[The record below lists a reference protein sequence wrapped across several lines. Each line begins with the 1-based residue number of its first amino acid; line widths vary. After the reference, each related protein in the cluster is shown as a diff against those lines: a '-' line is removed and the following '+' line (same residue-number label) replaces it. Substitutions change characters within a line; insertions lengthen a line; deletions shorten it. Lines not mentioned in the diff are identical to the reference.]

1 MAETQPMEID
11 TDTTEQE
18 ILLAATNHDLESLRR
33 LLRTPNGSANVTDSD
48 TGMTP
53 LHAAIAACEPDDE
66 TAQEQKDMDADEA
79 ATLNTIALEEE
90 EALKTVKY
98 LLENGAIWNDL
109 DDNNETPGCLA
120 LRLGL
125 KKCYEAMVEAGVR
138 AELLLNRLDEFE
150 LLTGANDD
158 DDEDEEDFDIEAE
171 GFEII
176 QNENGDEV
184 LQESMVEVD
193 ESVPELVQADGT
205 VPGTAQVEDSVPELV
220 QVDENGQ
227 ETKVDVNSEDYLA
240 SALTFQG
247 DRLLDADK
255 NGVMMAWETDIMQKT
270 VDRLVPESGLRV
282 LNVGHGMGI
291 IDGIFQAKNVA
302 VHHII
307 EAHPDVLARMRKD
320 GWYEKPGVTVHEG
333 RWQDIVPK
341 LVEQNQVFDG
351 IYFDTFA
358 EEYKALKDFFSE
370 YVIGLLDPEGRFGF
384 FNGLGADRQICYDVY
399 TRVSSISL
407 TMYRV
412 DRLLIRNR
420 LSRWTSSMLVLTL
433 SLKTSTFP
441 TWKKRAS
448 GKVCAA
454 ATGRSTTTVCP
465 PASSSV
471 EELIQPKFLRIC
483 GVRG

>member
-1 MAETQPMEID
+1 MADIQAMDID

-18 ILLAATNHDLESLRR
+18 ILLAATNHDIDSLRH
-33 LLRTPNGSANVTDSD
+33 LLRTPKGSANVVDSD

-53 LHAAIAACEPDDE
+53 LHAAIAACEPDDD
-66 TAQEQKDMDADEA
+66 TAQDKKDMDIDEA
-79 ATLNTIALEEE
+79 ATLNDSALEED

-138 AELLLNRLDEFE
+138 AELLLSRLDGFE
-150 LLTGANDD
+150 MLAQYEDD
-158 DDEDEEDFDIEAE
+158 SEEEE

-176 QNENGDEV
+176 ETENGDS
-184 LQESMVEVD
+184 LQASMVEVEED
-193 ESVPELVQADGT
+193 APELVGPDGTVPGSESVPELVQI
-205 VPGTAQVEDSVPELV
+205 
-220 QVDENGQ
+220 DENGQ

-240 SALTFQG
+240 SELTFKG

-255 NGVMMAWETDIMQKT
+255 NGVMMSWETDIMQKT
-270 VDRLVPESGLRV
+270 VDRLCPEPGLRV

-291 IDGIFQAKNVA
+291 IDGIFQDKKVA

-320 GWYEKPGVTVHEG
+320 GWYEKPGLKIHEG
-333 RWQDIVPK
+333 RWQDVVPE

-358 EEYKALKDFFSE
+358 EEYKALKEFFTE
-370 YVIGLLDPEGRFGF
+370 YVIGLLDPAGRFGF
-384 FNGLGADRQICYDVY
+384 FNGLGADRQVCYDVY
-399 TRVSSISL
+399 TRVVEMDL
-407 TMYRV
+407 FDAGMDTEFE
-412 DRLLIRNR
+412 DIRIPD
-420 LSRWTSSMLVLTL
+420 LDEQGEW
-433 SLKTSTFP
+433 
-441 TWKKRAS
+441 
-448 GKVCAA
+448 
-454 ATGRSTTTVCP
+454 
-465 PASSSV
+465 
-471 EELIQPKFLRIC
+471 E
-483 GVRG
+483 GVRRRYWALDNYRMPTCKFVG

>member
-1 MAETQPMEID
+1 MADIQAMDID

-18 ILLAATNHDLESLRR
+18 ILLAATNHDLDSLRR
-33 LLRTPNGSANVTDSD
+33 LLRTPKGSANVVDSD

-53 LHAAIAACEPDDE
+53 LHAAIAACEPDDD
-66 TAQEQKDMDADEA
+66 TAQDKKDMDVDEA
-79 ATLNTIALEEE
+79 ATLNDSALEED

-138 AELLLNRLDEFE
+138 AELLLSRLDGFE
-150 LLTGANDD
+150 MLAQYEDD
-158 DDEDEEDFDIEAE
+158 SEEEEEE

-176 QNENGDEV
+176 ENENGDS
-184 LQESMVEVD
+184 LQASMVEVE
-193 ESVPELVQADGT
+193 ESAPELVGPDGT
-205 VPGTAQVEDSVPELV
+205 VPGSDSVPELV
-220 QVDENGQ
+220 QIDENGQ

-240 SALTFQG
+240 SELTFKG

-255 NGVMMAWETDIMQKT
+255 NGVMMSWETDIMQKT
-270 VDRLVPESGLRV
+270 VDRLCPEPGLRV

-291 IDGIFQAKNVA
+291 IDGIFQDKKVA

-320 GWYEKPGVTVHEG
+320 GWYEKPGVKIHEG
-333 RWQDIVPK
+333 RWQDVVPQ

-358 EEYKALKDFFSE
+358 EEYKALKEFFTE

-384 FNGLGADRQICYDVY
+384 FNGLGADRQVCYDVY
-399 TRVSSISL
+399 TRVVEMDL
-407 TMYRV
+407 FDAGMDTEYE
-412 DRLLIRNR
+412 DIRIPD
-420 LSRWTSSMLVLTL
+420 LDEQGEW
-433 SLKTSTFP
+433 
-441 TWKKRAS
+441 
-448 GKVCAA
+448 
-454 ATGRSTTTVCP
+454 
-465 PASSSV
+465 
-471 EELIQPKFLRIC
+471 E
-483 GVRG
+483 GVRRRYWALDNYRMPTCKFVG

>member
-1 MAETQPMEID
+1 MADIQAMDID

-18 ILLAATNHDLESLRR
+18 ILLAATNHDLDSLRH
-33 LLRTPNGSANVTDSD
+33 LLRTPKGSANVVDSD

-53 LHAAIAACEPDDE
+53 LHAAIAACEPDDD
-66 TAQEQKDMDADEA
+66 TAQDKKDMDVDEA
-79 ATLNTIALEEE
+79 ATLNDSALEED

-138 AELLLNRLDEFE
+138 AELLLSRLDGFE
-150 LLTGANDD
+150 MLAQYEDD
-158 DDEDEEDFDIEAE
+158 SEEEEEE

-176 QNENGDEV
+176 ENENGDS
-184 LQESMVEVD
+184 LQASMVEVE
-193 ESVPELVQADGT
+193 ESAPELVGPDGI
-205 VPGTAQVEDSVPELV
+205 VPGSDSVPELV
-220 QVDENGQ
+220 QIDENGQ

-240 SALTFQG
+240 SELTFKG

-255 NGVMMAWETDIMQKT
+255 NGVMMSWETDIMQKT
-270 VDRLVPESGLRV
+270 VDRLCPEPGLRV

-291 IDGIFQAKNVA
+291 IDGIFQDKKVA

-320 GWYEKPGVTVHEG
+320 GWYEKPGVKIHEG
-333 RWQDIVPK
+333 RWQDVVPQ

-358 EEYKALKDFFSE
+358 EEYKALKEFFTE

-384 FNGLGADRQICYDVY
+384 FNGLGADRQVCYDVY
-399 TRVSSISL
+399 TRVVEMDL
-407 TMYRV
+407 FDAGMDTEFE
-412 DRLLIRNR
+412 DIRIPD
-420 LSRWTSSMLVLTL
+420 LDEQGEW
-433 SLKTSTFP
+433 
-441 TWKKRAS
+441 
-448 GKVCAA
+448 
-454 ATGRSTTTVCP
+454 
-465 PASSSV
+465 
-471 EELIQPKFLRIC
+471 E
-483 GVRG
+483 GVRRRYWALDNYRMPTCKFVG

>member
-1 MAETQPMEID
+1 MADIQAMDID

-18 ILLAATNHDLESLRR
+18 ILLAATNHDLDSLRR
-33 LLRTPNGSANVTDSD
+33 LLRTPKGSANVVDSD

-53 LHAAIAACEPDDE
+53 LHAAIAACEPDDD
-66 TAQEQKDMDADEA
+66 TAQDKKDMDVDEA
-79 ATLNTIALEEE
+79 ATLNDSALEEE

-138 AELLLNRLDEFE
+138 AELLLSRLDGFE
-150 LLTGANDD
+150 MLAQYEDD
-158 DDEDEEDFDIEAE
+158 SEEEEEE

-176 QNENGDEV
+176 ENENVDS
-184 LQESMVEVD
+184 LQASMVEVE
-193 ESVPELVQADGT
+193 ESAPELVGPDGT
-205 VPGTAQVEDSVPELV
+205 VPGSDSVPELV
-220 QVDENGQ
+220 QIDENGQ

-240 SALTFQG
+240 SELTFKG

-255 NGVMMAWETDIMQKT
+255 NGVMMSWETDIMQKT
-270 VDRLVPESGLRV
+270 VDRLCPEPGLRV

-291 IDGIFQAKNVA
+291 IDGIFQDKKVA

-320 GWYEKPGVTVHEG
+320 GWYEKPGVKIHEG
-333 RWQDIVPK
+333 RWQDVVPQ

-358 EEYKALKDFFSE
+358 EEYKALKEFFTE

-384 FNGLGADRQICYDVY
+384 FNGLGADRQVCYDVY
-399 TRVSSISL
+399 TRVVEMDL
-407 TMYRV
+407 FDAGMDTEYE
-412 DRLLIRNR
+412 DIRIPD
-420 LSRWTSSMLVLTL
+420 LDEQGEW
-433 SLKTSTFP
+433 
-441 TWKKRAS
+441 
-448 GKVCAA
+448 
-454 ATGRSTTTVCP
+454 
-465 PASSSV
+465 
-471 EELIQPKFLRIC
+471 E
-483 GVRG
+483 GVRRRYWALDNYRMPTCKFVG

>member
-1 MAETQPMEID
+1 MAEDQPMDID

-18 ILLAATNHDLESLRR
+18 ILLAATNHDIDSLRH
-33 LLRTPNGSANVTDSD
+33 LLRTPKGSANVVDSD

-66 TAQEQKDMDADEA
+66 TAQDKKDMDVDEA
-79 ATLNTIALEEE
+79 ATLNDAALEEE
-90 EALKTVKY
+90 EALKTIKF

-138 AELLLNRLDEFE
+138 AELLLSRLDGFE
-150 LLTGANDD
+150 LLAQYEDD
-158 DDEDEEDFDIEAE
+158 SEEEEQEVEDFEFVE
-171 GFEII
+171 G
-176 QNENGDEV
+176 ENGDS

-193 ESVPELVQADGT
+193 ESAPELVGPDGT
-205 VPGTAQVEDSVPELV
+205 VPGTDSVPELV

-240 SALTFQG
+240 SHLTFKG

-255 NGVMMAWETDIMQKT
+255 NGVMMSWETDIMQKT
-270 VDRLVPESGLRV
+270 VDRLCPEPGLRV

-291 IDGIFQAKNVA
+291 IDGIFQDKKVA

-320 GWYEKPGVTVHEG
+320 GWYEKPGVKIHEG
-333 RWQDIVPK
+333 RWQDVVPK
-341 LVEQNQVFDG
+341 LVEQNEVFDG

-358 EEYKALKDFFSE
+358 EEYKALKEFFTE

-384 FNGLGADRQICYDVY
+384 FNGLGADRQVCYDVY
-399 TRVSSISL
+399 TRVVEMDL
-407 TMYRV
+407 FDAGMDTEFE
-412 DRLLIRNR
+412 DIRIPD
-420 LSRWTSSMLVLTL
+420 LDEQGEW
-433 SLKTSTFP
+433 
-441 TWKKRAS
+441 
-448 GKVCAA
+448 
-454 ATGRSTTTVCP
+454 
-465 PASSSV
+465 
-471 EELIQPKFLRIC
+471 E
-483 GVRG
+483 GVRRRYWALDNYRMPTCKFIG

>member
-1 MAETQPMEID
+1 MADIQAMDID

-18 ILLAATNHDLESLRR
+18 ILLAATNHDLDSLRR
-33 LLRTPNGSANVTDSD
+33 LLRTPKGSANVVDSD

-53 LHAAIAACEPDDE
+53 LHAAIAACEPDED
-66 TAQEQKDMDADEA
+66 TAQDKKYMDIDEA
-79 ATLNTIALEEE
+79 ATLNDSALDED
-90 EALKTVKY
+90 EALKIVKY

-138 AELLLNRLDEFE
+138 AELLLSRLDGFE
-150 LLTGANDD
+150 MLAQYEDD
-158 DDEDEEDFDIEAE
+158 SEEEEEEE

-176 QNENGDEV
+176 ENMNGDS
-184 LQESMVEVD
+184 LQESMIEVE
-193 ESVPELVQADGT
+193 ESAPELVGPDGT
-205 VPGTAQVEDSVPELV
+205 VPGTDSVPELV

-240 SALTFQG
+240 SELTFKG

-255 NGVMMAWETDIMQKT
+255 NGVMMSWETDIMQKT
-270 VDRLVPESGLRV
+270 VDRLCPEPGLRV

-291 IDGIFQAKNVA
+291 IDGIFQDKKVA

-320 GWYEKPGVTVHEG
+320 GWYEKPGVKIHEG
-333 RWQDIVPK
+333 KWQDVIPQ
-341 LVEQNQVFDG
+341 LVEQNEVFDG

-358 EEYKALKDFFSE
+358 EEYKALKEFFTE

-384 FNGLGADRQICYDVY
+384 FNGLGADRQVCYDVY
-399 TRVSSISL
+399 TRVVEMDL
-407 TMYRV
+407 FDAGMDTEFE
-412 DRLLIRNR
+412 DIRIPD
-420 LSRWTSSMLVLTL
+420 LDEQGEW
-433 SLKTSTFP
+433 
-441 TWKKRAS
+441 
-448 GKVCAA
+448 
-454 ATGRSTTTVCP
+454 
-465 PASSSV
+465 
-471 EELIQPKFLRIC
+471 E
-483 GVRG
+483 GVRRRYWALDNYRLPTCKFVG

>member
-1 MAETQPMEID
+1 MAEDQPMDID

-18 ILLAATNHDLESLRR
+18 ILLAATNHDIDSLRH
-33 LLRTPNGSANVTDSD
+33 LLRTPKGSANVVDSD

-53 LHAAIAACEPDDE
+53 LHAAIAASEPDDE
-66 TAQEQKDMDADEA
+66 TAQDKKDMDVDEA
-79 ATLNTIALEEE
+79 ATLNDAALEEE
-90 EALKTVKY
+90 EALKTIKF

-138 AELLLNRLDEFE
+138 AELLLSRLDGFE
-150 LLTGANDD
+150 LLAQYEDD
-158 DDEDEEDFDIEAE
+158 SEEEEQEVEDFEFVE
-171 GFEII
+171 G
-176 QNENGDEV
+176 ENGDS

-193 ESVPELVQADGT
+193 ESAPELVGPDGT
-205 VPGTAQVEDSVPELV
+205 VPGTESVPELV

-240 SALTFQG
+240 SHLTFKG

-255 NGVMMAWETDIMQKT
+255 NGVMMSWETDIMQKT
-270 VDRLVPESGLRV
+270 VDRLCPEPGLRV

-291 IDGIFQAKNVA
+291 IDAIFQDKKVA

-320 GWYEKPGVTVHEG
+320 GWYEKPGVKIHEG
-333 RWQDIVPK
+333 RWQDVVPK
-341 LVEQNQVFDG
+341 LVEQNEVFDG

-358 EEYKALKDFFSE
+358 EEYKALKEFFTE

-384 FNGLGADRQICYDVY
+384 FNGLGADRQVCYDVY
-399 TRVSSISL
+399 TRVVEMDL
-407 TMYRV
+407 FDAGMDTEFE
-412 DRLLIRNR
+412 DIRIPD
-420 LSRWTSSMLVLTL
+420 LDEQGEW
-433 SLKTSTFP
+433 
-441 TWKKRAS
+441 
-448 GKVCAA
+448 
-454 ATGRSTTTVCP
+454 
-465 PASSSV
+465 
-471 EELIQPKFLRIC
+471 E
-483 GVRG
+483 GVRRRYWALDNYRMPTCKFIG

>member
-1 MAETQPMEID
+1 MADIQAMDID

-18 ILLAATNHDLESLRR
+18 ILLAATNHDIDSLRH
-33 LLRTPNGSANVTDSD
+33 LLRTPKGSANVVDSD

-53 LHAAIAACEPDDE
+53 LHAAIAACEPDDD
-66 TAQEQKDMDADEA
+66 TAQDKKDMDIDEA
-79 ATLNTIALEEE
+79 ATLNESALEED

-138 AELLLNRLDEFE
+138 AELLLSRLDGFE
-150 LLTGANDD
+150 MLAQYEDD
-158 DDEDEEDFDIEAE
+158 SEEEE

-176 QNENGDEV
+176 ETENGDS
-184 LQESMVEVD
+184 LQASMVEVEED
-193 ESVPELVQADGT
+193 APELVGPDGTVPGSESVPELVQI
-205 VPGTAQVEDSVPELV
+205 
-220 QVDENGQ
+220 DENGQ

-240 SALTFQG
+240 SELTFKG

-255 NGVMMAWETDIMQKT
+255 NGVMMSWETDIMQKT
-270 VDRLVPESGLRV
+270 VDRLCPEPGLRV

-291 IDGIFQAKNVA
+291 IDGIFQDKKVA

-320 GWYEKPGVTVHEG
+320 GWYEKPGVKIHEG
-333 RWQDIVPK
+333 RWQDVVPE

-358 EEYKALKDFFSE
+358 EEYKALKEFFTE
-370 YVIGLLDPEGRFGF
+370 YVIGLLDPAGRFGF
-384 FNGLGADRQICYDVY
+384 FNGLGADRQVCYDVY
-399 TRVSSISL
+399 TRVVEMDL
-407 TMYRV
+407 FDAGMDTEFE
-412 DRLLIRNR
+412 DIRIPD
-420 LSRWTSSMLVLTL
+420 LDEQGEW
-433 SLKTSTFP
+433 
-441 TWKKRAS
+441 
-448 GKVCAA
+448 
-454 ATGRSTTTVCP
+454 
-465 PASSSV
+465 
-471 EELIQPKFLRIC
+471 E
-483 GVRG
+483 GVRRRYWVLDNYRMPTCKFVG

>member
-1 MAETQPMEID
+1 MADIQAMDID

-18 ILLAATNHDLESLRR
+18 ILLAATNHDIDSLRH
-33 LLRTPNGSANVTDSD
+33 LLRTPKGSANVVDSD

-53 LHAAIAACEPDDE
+53 LHAAIAACEPDDD
-66 TAQEQKDMDADEA
+66 TAQDKKDMDIDEA
-79 ATLNTIALEEE
+79 ATLNDSALEED

-138 AELLLNRLDEFE
+138 AELLLSRLDGFE
-150 LLTGANDD
+150 MLAQYEDD
-158 DDEDEEDFDIEAE
+158 SEEEE

-176 QNENGDEV
+176 ETENGDS
-184 LQESMVEVD
+184 LQASMVEVEED
-193 ESVPELVQADGT
+193 APELVGPDGTVPGSESVPELVQI
-205 VPGTAQVEDSVPELV
+205 
-220 QVDENGQ
+220 DENGQ

-240 SALTFQG
+240 SELTFKG

-255 NGVMMAWETDIMQKT
+255 NGVMMSWETDIMQKT
-270 VDRLVPESGLRV
+270 VDRLCPEPGLRV

-291 IDGIFQAKNVA
+291 IDGIFQDKKVA

-320 GWYEKPGVTVHEG
+320 GWYEKPGVKIHEG
-333 RWQDIVPK
+333 RWQDVVPE

-358 EEYKALKDFFSE
+358 EEYKALKEFFTE
-370 YVIGLLDPEGRFGF
+370 YVIGLLDPAGRFGF
-384 FNGLGADRQICYDVY
+384 FNGLGADRQVCYDVY
-399 TRVSSISL
+399 TRVVEMDL
-407 TMYRV
+407 FDAGMDTEFE
-412 DRLLIRNR
+412 DIRIPD
-420 LSRWTSSMLVLTL
+420 LDEQGEW
-433 SLKTSTFP
+433 
-441 TWKKRAS
+441 
-448 GKVCAA
+448 
-454 ATGRSTTTVCP
+454 
-465 PASSSV
+465 
-471 EELIQPKFLRIC
+471 E
-483 GVRG
+483 GVRRRYWALDNYRMPTCKFVG

>member
-1 MAETQPMEID
+1 MADIQAMDID

-18 ILLAATNHDLESLRR
+18 ILLAATNHDLDSLRR
-33 LLRTPNGSANVTDSD
+33 LLRTPKGSANVVDSD

-53 LHAAIAACEPDDE
+53 LHAAIAACEPDDD
-66 TAQEQKDMDADEA
+66 TAQDKKDMDIDEA
-79 ATLNTIALEEE
+79 ATLNDSALEED

-138 AELLLNRLDEFE
+138 AELLLSRLDGFE
-150 LLTGANDD
+150 MLAQYEDD
-158 DDEDEEDFDIEAE
+158 SEEEEEE

-176 QNENGDEV
+176 ETENGDS
-184 LQESMVEVD
+184 LQASMVEVE
-193 ESVPELVQADGT
+193 ESAPELVGPDGT
-205 VPGTAQVEDSVPELV
+205 VPGSDSVPELV
-220 QVDENGQ
+220 QIDENGQ

-240 SALTFQG
+240 SELTFKG

-255 NGVMMAWETDIMQKT
+255 NGVMMSWETDIMQKT
-270 VDRLVPESGLRV
+270 VDRLCPEPGLRV

-291 IDGIFQAKNVA
+291 IDGIFQDKKVA

-320 GWYEKPGVTVHEG
+320 GWYEKPGVKIHEG
-333 RWQDIVPK
+333 RWQDVVPE

-358 EEYKALKDFFSE
+358 EEYKALKEFFTE

-384 FNGLGADRQICYDVY
+384 FNGLGADRQVCYDVY
-399 TRVSSISL
+399 TRVVEMDL
-407 TMYRV
+407 FDAGMDTEFE
-412 DRLLIRNR
+412 DIRIPD
-420 LSRWTSSMLVLTL
+420 LDEQGEW
-433 SLKTSTFP
+433 
-441 TWKKRAS
+441 
-448 GKVCAA
+448 
-454 ATGRSTTTVCP
+454 
-465 PASSSV
+465 
-471 EELIQPKFLRIC
+471 E
-483 GVRG
+483 GVRRRYWALDNYRMPTCKFVG

>member
-1 MAETQPMEID
+1 MADIQAMDID

-18 ILLAATNHDLESLRR
+18 ILLAATNHDIDSLRH
-33 LLRTPNGSANVTDSD
+33 LLRTPKGSANVVDSD

-53 LHAAIAACEPDDE
+53 LHAAIAACEPDDD
-66 TAQEQKDMDADEA
+66 TAQDKKDMDINEA
-79 ATLNTIALEEE
+79 ATLNDSALEED

-138 AELLLNRLDEFE
+138 AELLLSRLDGFE
-150 LLTGANDD
+150 MLAQYEDD
-158 DDEDEEDFDIEAE
+158 SEEEE

-176 QNENGDEV
+176 ETENGDS
-184 LQESMVEVD
+184 LQASMVEVEED
-193 ESVPELVQADGT
+193 APELVGPDGTVPGSESVPELVQI
-205 VPGTAQVEDSVPELV
+205 
-220 QVDENGQ
+220 DENGQ

-240 SALTFQG
+240 SELTFKG

-255 NGVMMAWETDIMQKT
+255 NGVMMSWETDIMQKT
-270 VDRLVPESGLRV
+270 VDRLCPEPGLRV

-291 IDGIFQAKNVA
+291 IDGIFQDKKVA

-320 GWYEKPGVTVHEG
+320 GWYEKPGVKIHEG
-333 RWQDIVPK
+333 RWQDVVPE

-358 EEYKALKDFFSE
+358 EEYKALKEFFTE
-370 YVIGLLDPEGRFGF
+370 YVIGLLDPAGRFGF
-384 FNGLGADRQICYDVY
+384 FNGLGADRQVCYDVY
-399 TRVSSISL
+399 TRVVEMDL
-407 TMYRV
+407 FDAGMDTEFE
-412 DRLLIRNR
+412 DIRIPD
-420 LSRWTSSMLVLTL
+420 LDEQGEW
-433 SLKTSTFP
+433 
-441 TWKKRAS
+441 
-448 GKVCAA
+448 
-454 ATGRSTTTVCP
+454 
-465 PASSSV
+465 
-471 EELIQPKFLRIC
+471 E
-483 GVRG
+483 GVRRRYWVLDNYRMPTCKFVG

>member
-1 MAETQPMEID
+1 MADIQAMDID

-18 ILLAATNHDLESLRR
+18 ILLAATNHDLDSLRR
-33 LLRTPNGSANVTDSD
+33 LLRTPKGSANVVDSD

-53 LHAAIAACEPDDE
+53 LHAAIAACEPDDD
-66 TAQEQKDMDADEA
+66 TAQDKKDMDVDEA
-79 ATLNTIALEEE
+79 ATLNDSALEED

-138 AELLLNRLDEFE
+138 AELLLSRLDGFE
-150 LLTGANDD
+150 MLAQYEDD
-158 DDEDEEDFDIEAE
+158 SEEEEEEE

-176 QNENGDEV
+176 ETENGDS
-184 LQESMVEVD
+184 LQASMVEIE
-193 ESVPELVQADGT
+193 ESAPELVGPDGT
-205 VPGTAQVEDSVPELV
+205 VPGSDSVPELV
-220 QVDENGQ
+220 QIDENGQ

-240 SALTFQG
+240 SELTFKG

-255 NGVMMAWETDIMQKT
+255 NGVMMSWETDIMQKT
-270 VDRLVPESGLRV
+270 VDRLCPEPGLRV

-291 IDGIFQAKNVA
+291 IDGIFQDKKVA

-320 GWYEKPGVTVHEG
+320 GWYEKPGVVIHEG
-333 RWQDIVPK
+333 RWQDVVTQ

-358 EEYKALKDFFSE
+358 EEYKALKEFFTE

-384 FNGLGADRQICYDVY
+384 FNGLGADRQVCYDVY
-399 TRVSSISL
+399 TRVVEMDL
-407 TMYRV
+407 FDAGMDTEFE
-412 DRLLIRNR
+412 DIRIPD
-420 LSRWTSSMLVLTL
+420 LDEQGEW
-433 SLKTSTFP
+433 
-441 TWKKRAS
+441 
-448 GKVCAA
+448 
-454 ATGRSTTTVCP
+454 
-465 PASSSV
+465 
-471 EELIQPKFLRIC
+471 E
-483 GVRG
+483 GVRRRYWALDNYRMPTCKFVG

>member
-1 MAETQPMEID
+1 MAEDQAMDID

-18 ILLAATNHDLESLRR
+18 ILLAATNHDIDSLRR
-33 LLRTPNGSANVTDSD
+33 LLRTPKGSANVVDSD

-66 TAQEQKDMDADEA
+66 TAQDKKAMDVDEA
-79 ATLNTIALEEE
+79 ATLNDAALEEE
-90 EALKTVKY
+90 EALKTIKF

-138 AELLLNRLDEFE
+138 AELLLSRLDGFE
-150 LLTGANDD
+150 LLAQYEDD
-158 DDEDEEDFDIEAE
+158 SEEEEQEVE
-171 GFEII
+171 GFEIVEG
-176 QNENGDEV
+176 ENGDSLQASMAEV
-184 LQESMVEVD
+184 EESA
-193 ESVPELVQADGT
+193 PELVGPDGT
-205 VPGTAQVEDSVPELV
+205 VPGTESVPELV

-240 SALTFQG
+240 SHLTFKG

-255 NGVMMAWETDIMQKT
+255 NGVMMSWETDIMQKT
-270 VDRLVPESGLRV
+270 VDRLCPEPGLRV

-291 IDGIFQAKNVA
+291 IDGIFQDKKVA

-320 GWYEKPGVTVHEG
+320 GWYGKPGVKIHEG
-333 RWQDIVPK
+333 RWQDVVPK
-341 LVEQNQVFDG
+341 LVEQNEVFDG

-358 EEYKALKDFFSE
+358 EEYKALKEFFTE

-384 FNGLGADRQICYDVY
+384 FNGLGADRQVCYDVY
-399 TRVSSISL
+399 TRV
-407 TMYRV
+407 
-412 DRLLIRNR
+412 
-420 LSRWTSSMLVLTL
+420 
-433 SLKTSTFP
+433 
-441 TWKKRAS
+441 
-448 GKVCAA
+448 
-454 ATGRSTTTVCP
+454 
-465 PASSSV
+465 V
-471 EELIQPKFLRIC
+471 EMDLFDAGMDTEFEDIHIPDLDEQGEWE
-483 GVRG
+483 GVRRRYWALDNYRMPTCKFVG

>member
-1 MAETQPMEID
+1 MAEDQAMDID

-18 ILLAATNHDLESLRR
+18 ILLAATNHDIDSLRR
-33 LLRTPNGSANVTDSD
+33 LLRTPKGSANVVDSD

-66 TAQEQKDMDADEA
+66 TAQDKKAMDVDEA
-79 ATLNTIALEEE
+79 ATLNDAALEEE
-90 EALKTVKY
+90 EALKTIKF

-138 AELLLNRLDEFE
+138 AELLLSRLDGFE
-150 LLTGANDD
+150 LLAQYEDD
-158 DDEDEEDFDIEAE
+158 SEEEEQEVE
-171 GFEII
+171 GFEIVEG
-176 QNENGDEV
+176 ENGDSLQASMAEV
-184 LQESMVEVD
+184 EESA
-193 ESVPELVQADGT
+193 PELVGPDGT
-205 VPGTAQVEDSVPELV
+205 VPGTESVPELV

-240 SALTFQG
+240 SHLTFKG

-255 NGVMMAWETDIMQKT
+255 NGVMMSWETDIMQKT
-270 VDRLVPESGLRV
+270 VDRLCPEPGLRV

-291 IDGIFQAKNVA
+291 IDGIFQDKKVA

-320 GWYEKPGVTVHEG
+320 GWYEKPGVKIHEG
-333 RWQDIVPK
+333 RWQDVVPK
-341 LVEQNQVFDG
+341 LVEQNEVFDG

-358 EEYKALKDFFSE
+358 EEYKALKEFFTD

-384 FNGLGADRQICYDVY
+384 FNGLGADRQVCYDVY
-399 TRVSSISL
+399 TRV
-407 TMYRV
+407 
-412 DRLLIRNR
+412 
-420 LSRWTSSMLVLTL
+420 
-433 SLKTSTFP
+433 
-441 TWKKRAS
+441 
-448 GKVCAA
+448 
-454 ATGRSTTTVCP
+454 
-465 PASSSV
+465 V
-471 EELIQPKFLRIC
+471 EMDLFDAGMDTEFEDIHIPDLDEQGEWE
-483 GVRG
+483 GVRRRYWALDNYRMPTCKFVG

>member
-1 MAETQPMEID
+1 MAEDQPMDID

-18 ILLAATNHDLESLRR
+18 ILLAATNHDIDSLRH
-33 LLRTPNGSANVTDSD
+33 LLRTPKGSANVVDSD

-66 TAQEQKDMDADEA
+66 TAQDKKDMDVDEA
-79 ATLNTIALEEE
+79 ATLNDAALEEE
-90 EALKTVKY
+90 EALKTIKF

-138 AELLLNRLDEFE
+138 AELLLSRLDGFE
-150 LLTGANDD
+150 LLAQYEDD
-158 DDEDEEDFDIEAE
+158 SEEEEQEVEDFEIVE
-171 GFEII
+171 G
-176 QNENGDEV
+176 ENGDS

-193 ESVPELVQADGT
+193 ESAPELVGPDGT
-205 VPGTAQVEDSVPELV
+205 VPGTESVPELV

-240 SALTFQG
+240 SHLTFKG

-255 NGVMMAWETDIMQKT
+255 NGVMMSWETDIMQKT
-270 VDRLVPESGLRV
+270 VDRLCPEPGLRV

-291 IDGIFQAKNVA
+291 IDAIFQDKKVA

-320 GWYEKPGVTVHEG
+320 GWYEKPGVKIHEG
-333 RWQDIVPK
+333 RWQDVVPK
-341 LVEQNQVFDG
+341 LVEQNEVFDG

-358 EEYKALKDFFSE
+358 EEYKALKEFFTE

-384 FNGLGADRQICYDVY
+384 FNGLGADRQVCYDVY
-399 TRVSSISL
+399 TRVVEMDL
-407 TMYRV
+407 FDAGMDTEFE
-412 DRLLIRNR
+412 DIRIPD
-420 LSRWTSSMLVLTL
+420 LDEQGEW
-433 SLKTSTFP
+433 
-441 TWKKRAS
+441 
-448 GKVCAA
+448 
-454 ATGRSTTTVCP
+454 
-465 PASSSV
+465 
-471 EELIQPKFLRIC
+471 E
-483 GVRG
+483 GVRRRYWALDNYRMPTCKFIG

>member
-1 MAETQPMEID
+1 MADIQAMDID

-18 ILLAATNHDLESLRR
+18 ILLAATNHDLDSLRR
-33 LLRTPNGSANVTDSD
+33 LLRTPKGSANVVDSD

-53 LHAAIAACEPDDE
+53 LHAAIAACEPDDD
-66 TAQEQKDMDADEA
+66 TAQDKKDMDIDEA
-79 ATLNTIALEEE
+79 ATLNDSALEED

-138 AELLLNRLDEFE
+138 AELLLSRLDGFE
-150 LLTGANDD
+150 MLAQYEDD
-158 DDEDEEDFDIEAE
+158 NEEEEDE

-176 QNENGDEV
+176 ETENGDS
-184 LQESMVEVD
+184 LQASMVEVEESAPELVGPD
-193 ESVPELVQADGT
+193 GTVPGSESVPELVQI
-205 VPGTAQVEDSVPELV
+205 
-220 QVDENGQ
+220 DENGQ

-240 SALTFQG
+240 SELTFKG

-255 NGVMMAWETDIMQKT
+255 NGVMMSWETDIMQKT
-270 VDRLVPESGLRV
+270 VDRLCPEPGLRV

-291 IDGIFQAKNVA
+291 IDGIFQDKKVA

-320 GWYEKPGVTVHEG
+320 GWYEKPGVKIHEG
-333 RWQDIVPK
+333 RWQDVVPE

-358 EEYKALKDFFSE
+358 EEYKALKEFFTE

-384 FNGLGADRQICYDVY
+384 FNGLGADRQVCYDVY
-399 TRVSSISL
+399 TRVVEMDL
-407 TMYRV
+407 FDAGMDTEFE
-412 DRLLIRNR
+412 DIRIPD
-420 LSRWTSSMLVLTL
+420 LDEQGEW
-433 SLKTSTFP
+433 
-441 TWKKRAS
+441 
-448 GKVCAA
+448 
-454 ATGRSTTTVCP
+454 
-465 PASSSV
+465 
-471 EELIQPKFLRIC
+471 E
-483 GVRG
+483 GVRRRYWALDNYRMPTCKFVG